1 MRAHRVIGG
10 NGELAGLHGAHGRV
24 ALAQNPARGQQMMSI
39 GRRPVSRPK
48 GYWVFLT
55 ALCAAVLF
63 SQESYAQRSGSSD
76 RLNENTLT
84 VVSSSPNGTYMPIAY
99 DMSAVLDDGDN
110 LRVLVVLGKG
120 GGQNIKDVRFLKG
133 VDLGIAASNTLG
145 YYRRTG
151 ELGNI
156 DDKIVYIAK
165 LYNEEIHFIARP
177 EITSIEQLRGKKVNF
192 NFVNSGTQLSA
203 RDVFDRLGIKVE
215 ETNYGTADAFERMKT
230 GEIAASVLASGKP
243 APAISAVKATDGFHF
258 LQVPLSKALIN
269 DYLPTTLTH
278 EDYPGLLAP
287 GQTAETIAAGV
298 ALIAYNWP
306 KNTDRYRRIAKFV
319 DAFFP
324 RLADF
329 QKPPRHPKWREAN
342 LAAVL
347 PGWKRFEGAEEW
359 LRAHA
364 PVAQGE
370 RGKFDQFLAAK
381 QTQPVSLPQDERDR
395 LFQEFLQ
402 WTKTRERR

>member
-1 MRAHRVIGG
+1 MGYCVFVAA
-10 NGELAGLHGAHGRV
+10 LGAV
-24 ALAQNPARGQQMMSI
+24 A
-39 GRRPVSRPK
+39 
-48 GYWVFLT
+48 
-55 ALCAAVLF
+55 LF
-63 SQESYAQRSGSSD
+63 SQPSHAQQRVSPAD

-110 LRVLVVLGKG
+110 LRVLVVLGRG

-145 YYRRTG
+145 YFRRTG

-192 NFVNSGTQLSA
+192 NFV
-203 RDVFDRLGIKVE
+203 K
-215 ETNYGTADAFERMKT
+215 
-230 GEIAASVLASGKP
+230 AA
-243 APAISAVKATDGFHF
+243 DGFHF
-258 LQVPLSKALIN
+258 LPVPLSKVLIN

-278 EDYPGLLAP
+278 DDYPGLLGP

-324 RLADF
+324 RLAEF

-364 PVAQGE
+364 EASQAE

-381 QTQPVSLPQDERDR
+381 QAQPASLPPGERDR
-395 LFQEFLQ
+395 LFQEFVQ
-402 WTKTRERR
+402 WNKARERR

>member
-1 MRAHRVIGG
+1 
-10 NGELAGLHGAHGRV
+10 
-24 ALAQNPARGQQMMSI
+24 MSI
-39 GRRPVSRPK
+39 ELRPVSRPVK
-48 GYWVFLT
+48 HCWVFVV
-55 ALCAAVLF
+55 ALCAAALF
-63 SQESYAQRSGSSD
+63 SQQSYAQRSGASD

-84 VVSSSPNGTYMPIAY
+84 VVSSSPNGTYMPVAY

-110 LRVLVVLGKG
+110 LRILVVLGKG

-243 APAISAVKATDGFHF
+243 APAISAIKAADGFHF
-258 LQVPLSKALIN
+258 LPVPLSKVLIN

-298 ALIAYNWP
+298 ALIAFNWP

-324 RLADF
+324 RLAEF
-329 QKPPRHPKWREAN
+329 QKAPRHPKWREAN

-359 LRAHA
+359 LRARSQVSQ
-364 PVAQGE
+364 VAEPE
-370 RGKFDQFLAAK
+370 RGKFDQFLAAR
-381 QTQPVSLPQDERDR
+381 QTQPAALPQGERDR

-402 WTKTRERR
+402 WTKARERR

>member
-1 MRAHRVIGG
+1 MNVDARPILQSPRACWIFVAAFC
-10 NGELAGLHGAHGRV
+10 AG
-24 ALAQNPARGQQMMSI
+24 
-39 GRRPVSRPK
+39 
-48 GYWVFLT
+48 
-55 ALCAAVLF
+55 VLF
-63 SQESYAQRSGSSD
+63 SQQSTAQQSGVAD
-76 RLNENTLT
+76 RLNQNTLT

-110 LRVLVVLGKG
+110 LRVLVVLGRG
-120 GGQNIKDVRFLKG
+120 GGQNVKDVRFLKG

-145 YYRRTG
+145 YFRRTG

-203 RDVFDRLGIKVE
+203 RDIFDRLGIKVE
-215 ETNYGTADAFERMKT
+215 ETNYGTADAFERMKI

-243 APAISAVKATDGFHF
+243 APAISAVKAADGFHF
-258 LQVPLSKALIN
+258 LPVPLSKALIN

-329 QKPPRHPKWREAN
+329 QKAPRHPKWREAN

-359 LRAHA
+359 LRTHA
-364 PVAQGE
+364 EAAQAG
-370 RGKFDQFLAAK
+370 RGNFDQFLAAR
-381 QTQPVSLPQDERDR
+381 QAQPASLPPGERDR

-402 WTKTRERR
+402 WNKARERR

>member
-1 MRAHRVIGG
+1 
-10 NGELAGLHGAHGRV
+10 
-24 ALAQNPARGQQMMSI
+24 
-39 GRRPVSRPK
+39 
-48 GYWVFLT
+48 
-55 ALCAAVLF
+55 
-63 SQESYAQRSGSSD
+63 
-76 RLNENTLT
+76 
-84 VVSSSPNGTYMPIAY
+84 
-99 DMSAVLDDGDN
+99 MSAVLDDGDN
-110 LRVLVVLGKG
+110 LRVLVVLGRG
-120 GGQNIKDVRFLKG
+120 GGQNIKDVRYLKG

-145 YYRRTG
+145 YFRRTG

-230 GEIAASVLASGKP
+230 GEIAASVLAAGKP
-243 APAISAVKATDGFHF
+243 APAISAVKAADGFHF
-258 LQVPLSKALIN
+258 LPVPLSKVLIN

-278 EDYPGLLAP
+278 DDYPGLLGP

-306 KNTDRYRRIAKFV
+306 KNSDRYRRIAKFV

-329 QKPPRHPKWREAN
+329 QKAPRHPKWREAN

-347 PGWKRFEGAEEW
+347 PGWKRFEAADEW

-364 PVAQGE
+364 VASQAE
-370 RGKFDQFLAAK
+370 RGQFDQFLAAK
-381 QTQPVSLPQDERDR
+381 QAQPASLPPNERDR
-395 LFQEFLQ
+395 LFQEFIQ
-402 WTKTRERR
+402 WNKSRENR

>member
-1 MRAHRVIGG
+1 
-10 NGELAGLHGAHGRV
+10 
-24 ALAQNPARGQQMMSI
+24 
-39 GRRPVSRPK
+39 
-48 GYWVFLT
+48 
-55 ALCAAVLF
+55 
-63 SQESYAQRSGSSD
+63 
-76 RLNENTLT
+76 
-84 VVSSSPNGTYMPIAY
+84 
-99 DMSAVLDDGDN
+99 
-110 LRVLVVLGKG
+110 
-120 GGQNIKDVRFLKG
+120 
-133 VDLGIAASNTLG
+133 
-145 YYRRTG
+145 
-151 ELGNI
+151 
-156 DDKIVYIAK
+156 
-165 LYNEEIHFIARP
+165 
-177 EITSIEQLRGKKVNF
+177 VNF

-215 ETNYGTADAFERMKT
+215 ETNYGTADAFERMKI

-243 APAISAVKATDGFHF
+243 APAISAVKAADGFHF
-258 LQVPLSKALIN
+258 LPVPLSKALIN

-329 QKPPRHPKWREAN
+329 QKAPRHPKWREAN

-359 LRAHA
+359 LRTHA
-364 PVAQGE
+364 EAAQAG
-370 RGKFDQFLAAK
+370 RGNFDQFLAAR
-381 QTQPVSLPQDERDR
+381 QAQPASLPPGERDR

-402 WTKTRERR
+402 WNKARERR

>member
-1 MRAHRVIGG
+1 
-10 NGELAGLHGAHGRV
+10 
-24 ALAQNPARGQQMMSI
+24 MSI
-39 GRRPVSRPK
+39 DLRPVSRPMK
-48 GYWVFLT
+48 RCCVFVA
-55 ALCAAVLF
+55 ALCVAALF
-63 SQESYAQRSGSSD
+63 SQQSYAQRSGSD

-110 LRVLVVLGKG
+110 LRILVVLGKG

-230 GEIAASVLASGKP
+230 GEIAASVLAAGKP
-243 APAISAVKATDGFHF
+243 APAISAVKAADGFHF
-258 LQVPLSKALIN
+258 LPVPLSKVLIN

-287 GQTAETIAAGV
+287 GQTSETIAAGV

-324 RLADF
+324 RLAEF
-329 QKPPRHPKWREAN
+329 QKAPRHPKWREAT

-359 LRAHA
+359 LRTRSQVSQVSQA
-364 PVAQGE
+364 E
-370 RGKFDQFLAAK
+370 RGQFDQFLAAR
-381 QTQPVSLPQDERDR
+381 QAQPAALPQSERDR

-402 WTKTRERR
+402 WTKARERR

>member
-1 MRAHRVIGG
+1 MPRPTIA
-10 NGELAGLHGAHGRV
+10 AGTIAVPLLVA
-24 ALAQNPARGQQMMSI
+24 ALATP
-39 GRRPVSRPK
+39 
-48 GYWVFLT
+48 T
-55 ALCAAVLF
+55 ALAARATAPPPEAIVVNRGVVELETA
-63 SQESYAQRSGSSD
+63 SSAGISVRIAEDLASVVNDGATRRVVPVVGQGS
-76 RLNENTLT
+76 
-84 VVSSSPNGTYMPIAY
+84 
-99 DMSAVLDDGDN
+99 
-110 LRVLVVLGKG
+110 
-120 GGQNIKDVRFLKG
+120 
-133 VDLGIAASNTLG
+133 
-145 YYRRTG
+145 
-151 ELGNI
+151 LGNVI
-156 DDKIVYIAK
+156 DLKHLRGIDMAILQADILDYAREQKLFAGIDTSISYITK

-230 GEIAASVLASGKP
+230 GEIAASVLAAGKP
-243 APAISAVKATDGFHF
+243 APAISAVKAADGFHF
-258 LQVPLSKALIN
+258 LPVPLSKVLIN

-278 EDYPGLLAP
+278 DDYPGLLGP

-324 RLADF
+324 RLAEF

-347 PGWKRFEGAEEW
+347 PGWKRFEGADEW

-364 PVAQGE
+364 EASQAE

-381 QTQPVSLPQDERDR
+381 QAQPASLPPGERDR
-395 LFQEFLQ
+395 LFQEFVQ
-402 WTKTRERR
+402 WNKARERR

>member
-1 MRAHRVIGG
+1 VCAARIGHGDDIMRG
-10 NGELAGLHGAHGRV
+10 NERR
-24 ALAQNPARGQQMMSI
+24 AL
-39 GRRPVSRPK
+39 RPVTS
-48 GYWVFLT
+48 FSLFAA
-55 ALCAAVLF
+55 ALLAAASL
-63 SQESYAQRSGSSD
+63 SAPSHAQQRGGITE

-84 VVSSSPNGTYMPIAY
+84 VISSSPNGTYMPIAY
-99 DMSAVLDDGDN
+99 DLSAVLDEGDT
-110 LRVLVVLGKG
+110 LRVLVVLGRG
-120 GGQNIKDVRFLKG
+120 GGQNIKDVRYLKG

-145 YYRRTG
+145 YFRRTG

-165 LYNEEIHFIARP
+165 LYNEEIHFIVRP
-177 EITSIEQLRGKKVNF
+177 EITSVEQLRGKKVNF

-203 RDVFDRLGIKVE
+203 RDVFERLGIQVE
-215 ETNYGTADAFERMKT
+215 ETNYGTSDAFERMKT

-243 APAISAVKATDGFHF
+243 APAIAAIKAADGFRI
-258 LQVPLSKALIN
+258 LPMPLSKPLIN

-278 EDYPGLLAP
+278 DDYPQLLAP
-287 GQTAETIAAGV
+287 GQTVDTIAAGV

-347 PGWKRFEGAEEW
+347 PGWKRFEAAEEW
-359 LRAHA
+359 LRTHSE
-364 PVAQGE
+364 VSLSD
-370 RGKFDQFLAAK
+370 RGKFDQFLAAR
-381 QTQPVSLPQDERDR
+381 QTQPASLSSGERER

-402 WTKTRERR
+402 WNKARERR

>member
-1 MRAHRVIGG
+1 MMNIDVGPVFRPWKGCCVF
-10 NGELAGLHGAHGRV
+10 LAAFCFV
-24 ALAQNPARGQQMMSI
+24 ALLGQ
-39 GRRPVSRPK
+39 P
-48 GYWVFLT
+48 
-55 ALCAAVLF
+55 
-63 SQESYAQRSGSSD
+63 SYAQRVSAAD

-110 LRVLVVLGKG
+110 LRILVVLGRG
-120 GGQNIKDVRFLKG
+120 GGQNIQDVRFLKG

-145 YYRRTG
+145 YFRRTG
-151 ELGNI
+151 KLGNI
-156 DDKIVYIAK
+156 DDKIVYITK
-165 LYNEEIHFIARP
+165 LYNEKIHFIARP

-230 GEIAASVLASGKP
+230 GEIAASVLAAGKP
-243 APAISAVKATDGFHF
+243 APAISAVKAADGFHF
-258 LQVPLSKALIN
+258 LPVPLSKVLIN

-278 EDYPGLLAP
+278 DDYPGLLGP
-287 GQTAETIAAGV
+287 GQTSETIAAGV

-359 LRAHA
+359 LRTHA
-364 PVAQGE
+364 EASQAE

-381 QTQPVSLPQDERDR
+381 QAQPASLPQGERDR

-402 WTKTRERR
+402 WSKARERR

>member
-1 MRAHRVIGG
+1 M
-10 NGELAGLHGAHGRV
+10 
-24 ALAQNPARGQQMMSI
+24 
-39 GRRPVSRPK
+39 PV
-48 GYWVFLT
+48 
-55 ALCAAVLF
+55 
-63 SQESYAQRSGSSD
+63 
-76 RLNENTLT
+76 
-84 VVSSSPNGTYMPIAY
+84 AY

-110 LRVLVVLGKG
+110 LRILVVLGRG

-145 YYRRTG
+145 YFRRTG
-151 ELGNI
+151 ELGNL
-156 DDKIVYIAK
+156 DDKIVYITK

-230 GEIAASVLASGKP
+230 GEIAASVLAAGKP
-243 APAISAVKATDGFHF
+243 APAISAVKAADGFHF
-258 LQVPLSKALIN
+258 LPVPLSKVLIN

-278 EDYPGLLAP
+278 DDYPGLLGP

-324 RLADF
+324 RLAEF

-359 LRAHA
+359 LSTHA
-364 PVAQGE
+364 IVSDAD
-370 RGKFDQFLAAK
+370 RGRFDNFLAVRQQQA
-381 QTQPVSLPQDERDR
+381 QPASLSSDERDQ
-395 LFQEFLQ
+395 LFQEFMR
-402 WTKTRERR
+402 WSKARERR